1 MKKLLAAILCL
12 LALTGCAPSADSES
26 IPALPED
33 FAICF
38 SDWVDPLQKNIF
50 DTYEGRLEKDLVL
63 AGRAECVYS
72 ADEETLRAI
81 WEQLCRL
88 DLRSVQREMTA
99 DVLRGDDG
107 TTVSGKPPWRFALR
121 FRADGTEYAV
131 SGDASAE
138 MFEESDDEARRF
150 MDFVRF
156 MLPLIRE
163 LDEFRALPDADG
175 MYE

>member
-50 DTYEGRLEKDLVL
+50 DTYEGRLQKDLVL
-63 AGRAECVYS
+63 AGKAECAYS
-72 ADEETLRAI
+72 ADEETLRSI
-81 WEQLCRL
+81 WEQLCLL
-88 DLRSVQREMTA
+88 DLCSIQREMTA
-99 DVLRGDDG
+99 NVLQGGDG
-107 TTVSGKPPWRFALR
+107 TVVASKPPWRFALR
-121 FRADGTEYAV
+121 FRADGTEYTV
-131 SGDASAE
+131 LGDASAE
-138 MFEESDDEARRF
+138 QFEESDEEARRF

-156 MLPLIRE
+156 MLTVVRG
-163 LDEFRALPDADG
+163 LDEFRALPDAEG
-175 MYE
+175 LYE